1 MIVARISTLAM
12 GVACGLAALPAVA
25 ATGNVEVYG
34 LLTVQPAT
42 GIDIV
47 FNYDYDSFGF
57 LADSNRRALL
67 EAAASVYES
76 RIEDSLNAIT
86 TAGGSNYQVFF
97 NDPSN
102 PANTIQLPGGNNSI
116 YTVAANQIIVYVGGS
131 SMGGNSLGLGGSGS
145 WSASGSPGFLQNVRT
160 RGQTGVDSD
169 TDYSLWGG
177 FISFNKDYANWFF
190 DPTPATSN
198 DISGIDFY
206 SVVVHELAH
215 VLGFGI
221 ADSWD
226 HWVSGT
232 TFDGPNTPATALTSD
247 RAHWAQGTTSP
258 INGVGSFEAALDPN
272 ITNGTRKELTDLDW
286 NGLRDVGWQVAA
298 VPEPETWATL
308 LAGLGLVGA
317 VTRRRR
323 G

>member
-1 MIVARISTLAM
+1 MPAFRPSSLALAL
-12 GVACGLAALPAVA
+12 VCGCTALPAA
-25 ATGNVEVYG
+25 AN
-34 LLTVQPAT
+34 
-42 GIDIV
+42 IDIII
-47 FNYDYDSFGF
+47 NYDYDSFGF
-57 LADSNRRALL
+57 FTDNNRRALM

-76 RIEDSLNAIT
+76 RIEDSLTAIT
-86 TAGGSNYQVFF
+86 SAGGSNYQVFF
-97 NDPSN
+97 KDPSN
-102 PANTIQLPGGNNSI
+102 PADTIQLPGGNNSI
-116 YTVAANQIIVYVGGS
+116 YPVATDQIIVYVGGS
-131 SMGGNSLGLGGSGS
+131 SMTGNQLGLGGSGS

-160 RGQTGVDSD
+160 RGQDGVDSD

-177 FISFNKDYANWFF
+177 FISFNKDYSSWFF
-190 DPTPATSN
+190 DPTLGTSN

-206 SVVVHELAH
+206 SVAVHELAH

-232 TFDGPNTPATALTSD
+232 TFDGPNTPATALTND
-247 RAHWAQGTTSP
+247 RAHWADGTTSP

-272 ITNGTRKELTDLDW
+272 IFSGTRKVLTDLDW